1 MAFIFFLAWAV
12 AAALTL
18 RGTTAP
24 RCAISFWQTWLPA
37 AVFAFGESGSTVMFL
52 LACRRISAAEA
63 NLIIFLWPGIT
74 VALGAVLG
82 ALRVRL
88 RHVIGILLGF
98 AGVAILMGAALSASM
113 AGIGLAVLGSL
124 CWSVYCVFR
133 LCWKDDGASPLARG
147 FGLSTVLCGG
157 LHSVYESWVTP
168 DLRTAV
174 AMAVIAIVPT
184 AVANLMWDQ
193 GLRRGD
199 ARLLAVMAYATP
211 LVSAVLLAG
220 LGLQTYSWRLGVGAA
235 W

>member
-1 MAFIFFLAWAV
+1 MPVVSLAAPLLRVFDIFRSHGRTPRARSRQVWTLIGGAAIALWATWPALSLETRALPEFECMAFIFLLAWAV
-12 AAALTL
+12 TAALTL
-18 RGTTAP
+18 RGTRAP
-24 RCAISFWQTWLPA
+24 RSAMSFWQTWLPG

-74 VALGAVLG
+74 VALGAMLG

-147 FGLSTVLCGG
+147 FGLSTVLCEG
-157 LHSVYESWVTP
+157 LHS
-168 DLRTAV
+168 
-174 AMAVIAIVPT
+174 I
-184 AVANLMWDQ
+184 
-193 GLRRGD
+193 
-199 ARLLAVMAYATP
+199 
-211 LVSAVLLAG
+211 
-220 LGLQTYSWRLGVGAA
+220 
-235 W
+235 